1 MADFTT
7 TISGWNAW
15 RYLATK
21 INGVEKTDAPF
32 PPLYTPAK
40 AFWAQALIDHCAINW
55 LVPID
60 TLTAFFLGGGTSFT
74 LTGSL
79 GGVSVV
85 NELADLPS
93 IGEFGWNL
101 GSEIEIQVPSFKDI
115 NKLNIEIKKKVSE
128 LRSLQQYKFKSFI
141 IEIQKKRL
149 NKELEI
155 LRKQYNELNSN
166 H

>member
-1 MADFTT
+1 MIRKNYRKYF
-7 TISGWNAW
+7 G
-15 RYLATK
+15 YY
-21 INGVEKTDAPF
+21 V
-32 PPLYTPAK
+32 
-40 AFWAQALIDHCAINW
+40 LIVIIW
-55 LVPID
+55 IILILLLIILLQKSLP
-60 TLTAFFLGGGTSFT
+60 FT
-74 LTGSL
+74 LSIFASIFL
-79 GGVSVV
+79 VSFPISFIFG
-85 NELADLPS
+85 LRYFL
-93 IGEFGWNL
+93 IKQHRREFGWNL

-166 H
+166 HLL